1 MERNNPV
8 LCSTIQTASYH
19 HYHQHLVFIM
29 SEAVRTGLNSLP
41 DEIKSQIL
49 TYLILPPPSW
59 NWQKNTLD
67 VDLTRSPDLR
77 DKPLKSLICVS
88 KSWYRLVSPLLYSHL
103 QLQLQ
108 TQTAQTELVLA
119 PKIKTI
125 TANFREWLFRDA
137 GYPHDIRLPY
147 RHVWQNKATP
157 KAATWTT
164 TLDEQLSNLITFLDS
179 TQNCSAGDGVQS
191 LTIIATEELNDVNLD
206 YIRDEM
212 HCLIATAAFWN
223 LLFEKL
229 DPKRVTV
236 LAPPSTLACLLA
248 CSMNMMDAWA
258 FPGMAMQLVSVWRE
272 PRPVE
277 VAGYCRS
284 PSGNDYDVMQ
294 PVELILEP
302 NEYGRPAFS
311 SLIYIRPW
319 THLVVNEGSF
329 LEAYSTYEYFHKNP
343 PGILASVGRAFRL
356 ETDMWSVGYK
366 AVFPFGNHIGSP
378 LDRITY
384 KGNSSNVRKLYVKLA
399 PDPDDKILDDPAQ
412 IGKADMAD
420 CWREVETAY
429 RFLTDP
435 ALRGEPDFSPPGV
448 ARELEMFGFGDSSIT
463 SIRETVYESLA
474 TAGWQEVT
482 ANEWHSSRL
491 ISRLGT
497 SATGEADIDNG
508 LEHMQVG

>member
-1 MERNNPV
+1 
-8 LCSTIQTASYH
+8 
-19 HYHQHLVFIM
+19 M
-29 SEAVRTGLNSLP
+29 SEIIRTGLDSLP
-41 DEIKSQIL
+41 DEIKSHIL
-49 TYLILPPPSW
+49 TYLMLPPPSW

-67 VDLTRSPDLR
+67 INLTRSSEIGS
-77 DKPLKSLICVS
+77 KSLKSLVLVS
-88 KSWYRLVSPLLYSHL
+88 KRWYRLVSPLLYSHL
-103 QLQLQ
+103 QLRLQ
-108 TQTAQTELVLA
+108 THAAQAEPLLA

-125 TANFREWLFRDA
+125 TTNFKDWLFRDV

-147 RHVWQNKATP
+147 RHVWQNEPTP
-157 KAATWTT
+157 KAATWTAM
-164 TLDEQLSNLITFLDS
+164 LDEQLSGLFKFLES
-179 TQNCSAGDGVQS
+179 PANCSAGDGVQS
-191 LTIIATEELNDVNLD
+191 LTIIATGELNDVNLD

-229 DPKRVTV
+229 NPTRITV
-236 LAPPSTLACLLA
+236 LAPPSTIACLLG

-272 PRPVE
+272 PRPLE
-277 VAGYCRS
+277 VADYCRS
-284 PSGNDYDVMQ
+284 NSENDYDMMQ

-319 THLVVNEGSF
+319 THLAVNEGSF

-356 ETDMWSVGYK
+356 EMDMWSVEYK

-399 PDPDDKILDDPAQ
+399 PDPDDHILEDPAQ
-412 IGKADMAD
+412 VGKADVAD

-435 ALRGEPDFSPPGV
+435 GLRGDPDFAQRGA

-463 SIRETVYESLA
+463 SIRETVSDSLN

-491 ISRLGT
+491 LARLGT
-497 SATGEADIDNG
+497 SATSKLGIIKG
-508 LEHMQVG
+508 LENMQIE

>member
-1 MERNNPV
+1 MSN
-8 LCSTIQTASYH
+8 TA
-19 HYHQHLVFIM
+19 
-29 SEAVRTGLNSLP
+29 RTGLDTLP
-41 DEIKSQIL
+41 DEIRSQIL

-67 VDLTRSPDLR
+67 SDLTRSPDLR
-77 DKPLKSLICVS
+77 DRPLKSLLCVS
-88 KSWYRLVSPLLYSHL
+88 KTWYRLVSPLLYSHL
-103 QLQLQ
+103 QIRLQ
-108 TQTAQTELVLA
+108 TPPTQPEPLLE

-125 TANFREWLFRDA
+125 TQNFKEWLFRDA

-147 RHVWQNKATP
+147 RHVWQREPTP
-157 KAATWTT
+157 KAATWTA
-164 TLDEQLSNLITFLDS
+164 TLNEQSSSLMRFLDS
-179 TQNCSAGDGVQS
+179 QGNCSAGGGVQS

-223 LLFEKL
+223 MLFEKL
-229 DPKRVTV
+229 DPTRITLV
-236 LAPPSTLACLLA
+236 APPSTLACLLG

-272 PRPVE
+272 PRPLEIVD
-277 VAGYCRS
+277 YRRR
-284 PSGNDYDVMQ
+284 PSEFDYDMMQ
-294 PVELILEP
+294 PVELVLEP

-319 THLVVNEGSF
+319 THLAVNEGSF

-356 ETDMWSVGYK
+356 EMDMWSVEYK
-366 AVFPFGNHIGSP
+366 AVFPFSNHIGSP

-384 KGNSSNVRKLYVKLA
+384 KGNSSNVRRLCVKLA

-412 IGKADMAD
+412 VGKADIAD
-420 CWREVETAY
+420 CWREVETTY

-435 ALRGEPDFSPPGV
+435 ALRGDPDFAQPGM
-448 ARELEMFGFGDSSIT
+448 AGELEMFGFGDSSIT
-463 SIRETVYESLA
+463 SIRETVSESLA
-474 TAGWQEVT
+474 TAGWHEVNE
-482 ANEWHSSRL
+482 NEWHSSRL
-491 ISRLGT
+491 VSRLMP
-497 SATGEADIDNG
+497 SATGETGIVKGLDN
-508 LEHMQVG
+508 MQVE

>member
-1 MERNNPV
+1 
-8 LCSTIQTASYH
+8 
-19 HYHQHLVFIM
+19 M
-29 SEAVRTGLNSLP
+29 SETVRTELDSLP
-41 DEIKSQIL
+41 DEIKSHIL
-49 TYLILPPPSW
+49 TYLMLPPPSW

-67 VDLTRSPDLR
+67 INLTRSPDVR
-77 DKPLKSLICVS
+77 SKPLKSLILVS
-88 KSWYRLVSPLLYSHL
+88 KTWYRLVSPLLYSHL
-103 QLQLQ
+103 QLRLQ
-108 TQTAQTELVLA
+108 THTVQAEPLLA

-125 TANFREWLFRDA
+125 TTSFKDWLFRDV

-147 RHVWQNKATP
+147 RHVWQNEPTP
-157 KAATWTT
+157 KAATWTA
-164 TLDEQLSNLITFLDS
+164 TLDERLSSLIKFLES
-179 TQNCSAGDGVQS
+179 PANCSAGDGVQS
-191 LTIIATEELNDVNLD
+191 LTIIATGELNDVNLD

-229 DPKRVTV
+229 DPTRITV
-236 LAPPSTLACLLA
+236 LAPPSTIACLLG

-258 FPGMAMQLVSVWRE
+258 FPGMAMQLISVWRE
-272 PRPVE
+272 PRPLE
-277 VAGYCRS
+277 VADYCRS
-284 PSGNDYDVMQ
+284 NSESDYDMMQ

-319 THLVVNEGSF
+319 THLAVNEGSF

-356 ETDMWSVGYK
+356 EMDMWSVEYK

-399 PDPDDKILDDPAQ
+399 PDPDDHILEDPAQ
-412 IGKADMAD
+412 VGKADIAD

-435 ALRGEPDFSPPGV
+435 GLRGDPDFAQPGA

-463 SIRETVYESLA
+463 SIRETVSDSLN

-491 ISRLGT
+491 LSRLGT
-497 SATGEADIDNG
+497 SATGEMSITKG
-508 LEHMQVG
+508 LEDMQVE